1 MGTVLDSLNTALHRA
16 FAEDERLVL
25 LGEDILD
32 PYGGA
37 FKVSRG
43 LSDKYPQRVITTP
56 ISEAGIVGVGAGLAL
71 RGFHPIVEIMFG
83 DFLPLAA
90 DQLINHVAK
99 FRWMYNLP
107 GRLPLVIRTPMGGRR
122 GYGPTHSQTL
132 EKIFMGVPGLDILA
146 PHTLLDPGMLLISAT
161 RDHDDPVL
169 FIENKLLY
177 NLPVPGTN
185 DLAEFDI
192 REIPHPVAVQY
203 SPTVIVRVKGA
214 PAPQLTVTSYGYMA
228 DLSRQAV
235 LQLAYEYEIFA
246 ELVIFSQLAPFCI
259 SPLADAASQTKKLVT
274 VEEGTLN
281 LGWGAEMVARLAEQP
296 GLSLEAVMRV
306 AAQDT
311 PVPASGP
318 LENETLPAVKQ
329 IIEAGQKIVQNR

>member
-1 MGTVLDSLNTALHRA
+1 MVTVLESLNTALHRA
-16 FAEDERLVL
+16 FGEDERLVL

-37 FKVSRG
+37 FKVTRG
-43 LSDKYPQRVITTP
+43 LSDKYPQRVFTTP

-83 DFLPLAA
+83 DFLTLAA

-107 GRLPLVIRTPMGGRR
+107 ASLPLVIRTPMGGRR

-132 EKIFMGVPGLDILA
+132 EKLFMGVPGLDILA
-146 PHTLLDPGMLLISAT
+146 PHTLLDPGRLLISAT
-161 RDHDDPVL
+161 RDHADPVL

-177 NLPVPGTN
+177 NLPIPGTD
-185 DLAEFDI
+185 DLVEFNI
-192 REIPHPVAVQY
+192 QEIPHPAAVQY

-235 LQLAYEYEIFA
+235 LQLAYEHEIFA
-246 ELVIFSQLAPFCI
+246 ELVIFSQLAPFYI
-259 SPLADAASQTKKLVT
+259 TPLVEAASQTKKLVT
-274 VEEGTLN
+274 VEEGTLS

-296 GLSLEAVMRV
+296 GVSLEAVIRV

-329 IIEAGQKIVQNR
+329 IIAAGQKIVQNR